1 MQTDGRDFG
10 LTPEETFMVETL
22 TRELITR
29 LIEERSLTM
38 REAMDIVYNSKTY
51 NALNNLDTGLYFQSP
66 AYVYD
71 VLEEEIDGNNTHQ
84 SN

>member
-1 MQTDGRDFG
+1 MSGK
-10 LTPEETFMVETL
+10 ETFMVETL

-29 LIEERSLTM
+29 LMEERSLTM

-51 NALNNLDTGLYFQSP
+51 SALNNLETGLYFQSP

-71 VLEEEIDGNNTHQ
+71 VLEEEIDGKTPPK
-84 SN
+84 

>member
-1 MQTDGRDFG
+1 MNGK
-10 LTPEETFMVETL
+10 ETFMVETL
-22 TRELITR
+22 TRELIAR
-29 LIEERSLTM
+29 LMEERSLTM

-51 NALNNLDTGLYFQSP
+51 SALNILDTGLYFQSP

-71 VLEEEIDGNNTHQ
+71 VLEEEIDGINTHQ